1 MTEKRTAVILAAGS
15 GKRMGG
21 PVRKQF
27 LELQGRPLISY
38 TLEHFQNADC
48 IDEMILVTE
57 KDCIEYCRKEI
68 VEAYG
73 YTKVAKIVEGGA
85 ERYDSVYQ
93 GLLAC
98 ENTGYAFIHDGARIF
113 ADEELLER
121 GWQQVRRLKSAVA
134 AVPSKD
140 TMKVVSGPDHRVEHT
155 PDRST
160 VWSVQTPQIF
170 SYERIR
176 SAYDRIYESDRTGIT
191 DDAMVMERFSEH
203 EVYLFEG
210 SYRNIK
216 ITTPEDLILAEA
228 FLQADSK
235 GRQKNGEK
243 R

>member
-1 MTEKRTAVILAAGS
+1 MTEKRTAVILAAGQ
-15 GKRMGG
+15 GKRMGSI
-21 PVRKQF
+21 VQKQF
-27 LELQGRPLISY
+27 LELKGRSLICY
-38 TLEHFQNADC
+38 TLDHFQNADC
-48 IDEMILVTE
+48 IDEIVLVTG
-57 KDCIEYCRKEI
+57 KEYLDYCKENI
-68 VEAYG
+68 VEKYG
-73 YTKVAKIVEGGA
+73 YTKVNKIVEGGA

-98 ENTGYAFIHDGARIF
+98 EDTDYVFVHDGARIF

-140 TMKVVSGPDHRVEHT
+140 TVKVVSGPDHLVEDT

-160 VWSVQTPQIF
+160 VWIVQTPQIF
-170 SYERIR
+170 AYKRLREAFEKMYEE
-176 SAYDRIYESDRTGIT
+176 DHPGIT

-228 FLQADSK
+228 FL
-235 GRQKNGEK
+235 
-243 R
+243 